1 MKFQPITLA
10 ETYHG
15 YPYLLITYPTWHLE
29 KSKIY
34 YAVRETRRNGFT
46 RFREYVDGVFLKN
59 RLLWRNNFDIYTI
72 IPFHE
77 SRLLNQLLRGI
88 TGDPS
93 FYCDVLDHDVYHV
106 LKRRI

>member
-15 YPYLLITYPTWHLE
+15 YPYLLITYPTWSLE

-93 FYCDVLDHDVYHV
+93 FYCDVLDNDVY
-106 LKRRI
+106 ITF

>member
-1 MKFQPITLA
+1 MKFRPIILA

-15 YPYLLITYPTWHLE
+15 YPYLLITYPTWSLE

-34 YAVRETRRNGFT
+34 YAVRNELRRNGFCL
-46 RFREYVDGVFLKN
+46 FREYVDGTFLKY
-59 RLLWRNNFDIYTI
+59 RHLWRNNFDIYTL

-93 FYCDVLDHDVYHV
+93 FYCDVLDHEVYHV
-106 LKRRI
+106 LK

>member
-15 YPYLLITYPTWHLE
+15 YPYLLITYPTWSLE